1 MRVELRTK
9 QITDVPSLTP
19 ESSWEKPAGFPSSEQ
34 PEPNPE
40 LKSQEES
47 SSAPG
52 DPSSLEPQV
61 PEEPKEQSSTP
72 KITFRVRVPATAG
85 GKTPLLTA
93 SVPFYSLAFRKGKLR
108 QSPQKRREMLRSVK
122 MFLRMTSRRK
132 RLSAHELSLSQN
144 KM

>member
-1 MRVELRTK
+1 MELFYCLDVRVDWRTK

-34 PEPNPE
+34 PEPNQE

-61 PEEPKEQSSTP
+61 PEDAKQQSSTP
-72 KITFRVRVPATAG
+72 KITFRVRVTATAR

-93 SVPFYSLAFRKGKLR
+93 SIHFYSLAFRKGKLR

-122 MFLRMTSRRK
+122 MFLRITSKRK
-132 RLSAHELSLSQN
+132 RFEAH
-144 KM
+144 